1 MSQEWVGRGAPG
13 IGGRGRDTPAT
24 ACAKTHPIG
33 NVRIGGATVVKIVVG
48 ETHM

>member
-13 IGGRGRDTPAT
+13 IGGRGRDTPAV
-24 ACAKTHPIG
+24 ACAKTHPM
-33 NVRIGGATVVKIVVG
+33 RIGGATVVKIVVG